1 MIQALRSRTRASA
14 ALEGRPDV
22 AETPAGCSGS
32 IGEEDVPCPVPKEM
46 VRPSTATR
54 YQTSLLLTRA
64 MNPEMLHW
72 EGHGNK
78 FAMSLGLSMPN

>member
-32 IGEEDVPCPVPKEM
+32 IGEEDVPC
-46 VRPSTATR
+46 A
-54 YQTSLLLTRA
+54 QTLCPDLVIPPLAR
-64 MNPEMLHW
+64 
-72 EGHGNK
+72 
-78 FAMSLGLSMPN
+78 